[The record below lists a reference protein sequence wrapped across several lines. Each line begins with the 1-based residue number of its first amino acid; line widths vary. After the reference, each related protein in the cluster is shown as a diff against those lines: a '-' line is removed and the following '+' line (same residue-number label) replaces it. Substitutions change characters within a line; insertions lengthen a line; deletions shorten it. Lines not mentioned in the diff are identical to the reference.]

1 MEASRDA
8 LKRALPWLNPYT
20 WPTPTTRAGVALQ
33 TLSGGLIVPIGVL
46 AVMWLGTPGT

>member
-1 MEASRDA
+1 MVASRNA
-8 LKRALPWLNPYT
+8 LRRALPWTSPFT
-20 WPTPTTRAGVALQ
+20 WPIPTTRAGVALQ